1 MELARTDKTHP
12 PTFPLSQ
19 KAKENQA
26 LWLIDLLSR
35 RAWGGKSDRVAGE
48 TALLAEYF
56 RVIALPLVVKAEMA
70 ALCFSLY
77 EAGIGVPNPQSFDC
91 LFQNPSA
98 KL

>member
-26 LWLIDLLSR
+26 LWSIDLLSR

-48 TALLAEYF
+48 TALLAE
-56 RVIALPLVVKAEMA
+56 
-70 ALCFSLY
+70 
-77 EAGIGVPNPQSFDC
+77 
-91 LFQNPSA
+91 
-98 KL
+98 